1 MNDNDTVMINFRVT
15 RKFRDL
21 LKVTAAKRKKPLK
34 TVFIELAGAWLKMK
48 EEK

>member
-21 LKVTAAKRKKPLK
+21 LKETSARRRKPLK
-34 TVFIELAGAWLKMK
+34 TVFIELASAWLKIK
-48 EEK
+48 EK